1 MRVELPGAGPGSKR
15 FQRPFIAL
23 FVMAEDVSIAVIGSH
38 AEVQGCRP
46 VPLILDGFDKQ
57 HSIAKTKSNGT
68 LVSLVTGITF
78 DAKLHVSF

>member
-1 MRVELPGAGPGSKR
+1 MGIKYAGAAFGSKR

-38 AEVQGCRP
+38 TKVYGRRS
-46 VPLILDGFDKQ
+46 VPLILDGFDEQ
-57 HSIAKTKSNGT
+57 HGIAKPKLNGA
-68 LVSLVTGITF
+68 LVGLVAGITF